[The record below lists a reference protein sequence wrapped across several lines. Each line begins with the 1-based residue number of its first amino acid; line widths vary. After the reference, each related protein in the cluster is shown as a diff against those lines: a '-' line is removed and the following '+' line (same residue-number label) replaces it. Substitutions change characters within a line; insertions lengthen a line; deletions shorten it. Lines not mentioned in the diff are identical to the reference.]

1 MQGLLFGVGESGST
15 GAPSVAVDRGPAA
28 GGGRT
33 TPPAVVVPAPAA
45 MGIYSAAEA
54 ECAARHDA
62 TARDV
67 LESLSDDLRS
77 AFVEWLD
84 RRFNGPLLR
93 STLLLAALRQWLTR
107 GGMSHMLEVRR

>member
-1 MQGLLFGVGESGST
+1 MQGLLWVEVSGST

-33 TPPAVVVPAPAA
+33 TPPVAASPAPAA

-54 ECAARHDA
+54 ECAARHDT
-62 TARDV
+62 TARDI

-77 AFVEWLD
+77 AFVEWLES
-84 RRFNGPLLR
+84 RFNGAMLR
-93 STLLLAALRQWLTR
+93 STLLLAALRRWLTR